1 MTSSSCSV
9 VERMKPEPEETIQR
23 IQMRRRKPATLPR
36 TMPATAPGAGPAFR
50 PWYWVGMARTPADWR
65 LRREESAEVEDDV
78 VDDDEEERIERT
90 RLRMWWK
97 GCLESRMRLSA
108 GDIEVVEVDVAVV
121 DAGSRRCG
129 RTGMAGGRA
138 AYSRS

>member
-1 MTSSSCSV
+1 
-9 VERMKPEPEETIQR
+9 
-23 IQMRRRKPATLPR
+23 MRR
-36 TMPATAPGAGPAFR
+36 
-50 PWYWVGMARTPADWR
+50 VG
-65 LRREESAEVEDDV
+65 ESAEVEDDV
-78 VDDDEEERIERT
+78 VGDEEERSERT

-138 AYSRS
+138 ADSRIGGCRCGNPVMQLSTVL